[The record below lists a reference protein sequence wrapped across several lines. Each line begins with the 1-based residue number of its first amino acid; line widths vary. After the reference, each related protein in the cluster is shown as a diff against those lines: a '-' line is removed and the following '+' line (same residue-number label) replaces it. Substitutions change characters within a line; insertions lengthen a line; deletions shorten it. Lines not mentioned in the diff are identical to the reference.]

1 MSRDPYK
8 RLSREWGSKS
18 KKADSR
24 QRKTGLK
31 RISLK
36 DIIEAFENDLNRN
49 EEEDDNELDH

>member
-8 RLSREWGSKS
+8 QLSREWGSKS
-18 KKADSR
+18 KKAESR
-24 QRKTGLK
+24 QKKAGLK